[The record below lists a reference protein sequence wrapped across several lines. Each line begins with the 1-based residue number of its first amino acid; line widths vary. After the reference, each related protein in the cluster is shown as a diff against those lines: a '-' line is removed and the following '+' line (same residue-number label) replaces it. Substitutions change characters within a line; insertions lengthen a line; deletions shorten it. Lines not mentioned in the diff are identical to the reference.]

1 MAKNND
7 GKAKFNLEEYVM
19 VKDRVVEFYERYP
32 TGRIITIPIEHDREI
47 GFVMFKAE
55 IYRIFTDQ
63 VPASTGH
70 AYELKTE
77 GFVNKT
83 SYIENCETSAVGR
96 ALALLSFKVSGS
108 IASRE
113 EMEKVER
120 MTVESNPELVEKIRA
135 IWAEGGG
142 TEEQLTSWVKNNNG
156 GLGLTD
162 ISGHRQQ
169 AMLTRLEA
177 KKAQSQKVETA
188 ATQSAPTQPPPPK
201 EASEPLQES

>member
-1 MAKNND
+1 MAAKEP
-7 GKAKFNLEEYVM
+7 KAKFNLDEYVM
-19 VKDRVVEFYERYP
+19 VKDRVLEFYQKYP
-32 TGRIITIPIEHDREI
+32 TGRIITTPIEHDREV
-47 GFVMFKAE
+47 GFVMFRAE
-55 IYRIFTDQ
+55 IYRIFSDQ

-96 ALALLSFKVSGS
+96 ALALLSHQVTNS

-120 MTVESNPELVEKIRA
+120 MTVESDPELVKKIQA
-135 IWAEGGG
+135 IWKEGGG

-156 GLGLTD
+156 GLGLND
-162 ISGHRQQ
+162 ISGNRQQ

-177 KKAQSQKVETA
+177 KRAQSNA
-188 ATQSAPTQPPPPK
+188 TQPPPPT
-201 EASEPLQES
+201 QETQAPATPDA

>member
-1 MAKNND
+1 MAAKEP
-7 GKAKFNLEEYVM
+7 KAKFNLDEYVM
-19 VKDRVVEFYERYP
+19 VKDRVLEFYQKYP
-32 TGRIITIPIEHDREI
+32 TGRIITTPIEHDREV
-47 GFVMFKAE
+47 GFVMFRAE
-55 IYRIFTDQ
+55 IYRIFSDQ

-96 ALALLSFKVSGS
+96 ALALLSHQVTNS
-108 IASRE
+108 IASRV

-120 MTVESNPELVEKIRA
+120 MTVESDPELVKKIQA
-135 IWAEGGG
+135 IWKEGGG

-156 GLGLTD
+156 GLGLND
-162 ISGHRQQ
+162 ISGNRQQ

-177 KKAQSQKVETA
+177 KRAQSKA
-188 ATQSAPTQPPPPK
+188 TQPPPPT
-201 EASEPLQES
+201 QETQAPATPDA